1 MRAAEAPCRI
11 FSAVPFGNMGS
22 APAAHC
28 SRVLR
33 VHCRVARAVS
43 IAYELPEVEPIIV
56 RYFSPALPTLV
67 QRHNIVETLPS
78 GVCKKMRFLQAAPA
92 KPG

>member
-1 MRAAEAPCRI
+1 MRAAKPPRRI
-11 FSAVPFGNMGS
+11 LSAVPFGSMGS

-33 VHCRVARAVS
+33 VHRRVARAVS
-43 IAYELPEVEPIIV
+43 VAHELPEVEPIIV
-56 RYFSPALPTLV
+56 RYSSPALPTLV
-67 QRHNIVETLPS
+67 QRDNIVETLPR
-78 GVCKKMRFLQAAPA
+78 GVCQKMRFLQAAPA